1 MWLIREDQLD
11 GVICILERLS
21 SLAARRKQL
30 LRVTLSRM
38 MLESLD
44 RLQLPAN
51 QLLLGF
57 TPVVFF

>member
-11 GVICILERLS
+11 GVVCILERLS

-44 RLQLPAN
+44 RL
-51 QLLLGF
+51 
-57 TPVVFF
+57 PVVFFDPVTHFK